1 MQMMSTH
8 GASAA
13 IAAQL
18 VSEFET
24 STESGLLKRNMPRLP
39 TMPMV
44 RKT

>member
-1 MQMMSTH
+1 MP
-8 GASAA
+8 
-13 IAAQL
+13 AQL

-24 STESGLLKRNMPRLP
+24 STESGLLKKNMPRLP